1 MLIHGELNPSP
12 TMPKGQNMIMSPRNI
27 KVLMKGSNTFPST
40 KINEEEQRTKETKN
54 GKIHMENIANLAN
67 DFLCE
72 YIDEKKKNTTCS
84 FLVYRPFLA
93 VHHMYCLYI
102 CCYTHMYWPFI
113 KSLPYFFGLLFF
125 FFLFNLFLLSFF
137 ILLL

>member
-54 GKIHMENIANLAN
+54 GKIHMENIASLAS

-72 YIDEKKKNTTCS
+72 YIDEKKKEIDISYIQTISSCS
-84 FLVYRPFLA
+84 PYVLPVY
-93 VHHMYCLYI
+93 
-102 CCYTHMYWPFI
+102 
-113 KSLPYFFGLLFF
+113 
-125 FFLFNLFLLSFF
+125 
-137 ILLL
+137 LLLHPYVLAIY